1 MNENDLIENKKPETI
16 LKIKTKFKEPYI
28 ICLNDGR
35 LSICS
40 WKEDAQIFKKR
51 TYEVDITLKG
61 VFSNYQVQLQNDY
74 ILFYCYDH
82 IKIVILYDN
91 NEYDIQKV
99 VSTIKGYNFEYI
111 VPLKNDQF
119 MTSFKYYPKIKIWDI
134 DEDFDRY
141 LCKLTLD
148 LKFNLYSHII
158 YIDENDEFG
167 AVCGEYGVDFAT
179 FRFFKIED
187 DKIKETSVCNLL
199 VEQSGFY
206 SYLYKVGKFIKVI
219 SWQYCDAKI
228 FFIDFNEHT
237 LTYTYEFSHSK
248 LSLDIAKKVNEIN
261 LSDKVFLYSVNLSNN
276 FVQYKFE
283 NNSIKIIVENTVDI
297 TRNSYNILKLD
308 NGLVLIYCK
317 CGCLFFLRFFNI
329 TDD

>member
-119 MTSFKYYPKIKIWDI
+119 MTSFAYYAKIKIWDI

-199 VEQSGFY
+199 VEKYRFY
-206 SYLYKVGKFIKVI
+206 GYLYKVGKFIKVI

-237 LTYTYEFSHSK
+237 LAYTYEFSHSK

>member
-1 MNENDLIENKKPETI
+1 MNMIVKK
-16 LKIKTKFKEPYI
+16 LV
-28 ICLNDGR
+28 
-35 LSICS
+35 SI
-40 WKEDAQIFKKR
+40 
-51 TYEVDITLKG
+51 
-61 VFSNYQVQLQNDY
+61 
-74 ILFYCYDH
+74 
-82 IKIVILYDN
+82 
-91 NEYDIQKV
+91 
-99 VSTIKGYNFEYI
+99 IKGYIFEYI
-111 VPLKNDQF
+111 IPLKNDQF

-141 LCKLTLD
+141 LCKLTLY

-167 AVCGEYGVDFAT
+167 AVCGDNRVDFAT

-199 VEQSGFY
+199 VKKYSFY
-206 SYLYKVGKFIKVI
+206 SYLYKVGKLIIVI

-237 LTYTYEFSHSK
+237 LAYSYEFSHSK
-248 LSLDIAKKVNEIN
+248 LSLDIARKVNEIN
-261 LSDKVFLYSVNLSNN
+261 LSDKIFLYSFNLSNN
-276 FVQYKFE
+276 FVQYKYE
-283 NNSIKIIVENTVDI
+283 NNSIKIIAENTVDI
-297 TRNSYNILKLD
+297 DINSYNILKLD
-308 NGLVLIYCK
+308 NGLVLIYYK